1 MLPVSGARLSV
12 REPTGADEI
21 FVVETSLAPMP
32 ALLELA
38 RRVTAAATGDPLD
51 WASLPA
57 TDLDAVALVIRQSWI
72 GDTIQ
77 ADAMCPAQD
86 CGERIDVSFGI
97 DAYLEH
103 HRPRRPRGV
112 TEAADH
118 GWFTLVRVPVRF
130 RVPTIADLLAAAS
143 EGQPE
148 ETLSGRCVDAP
159 EIPRALAR
167 RLDRAL
173 ASLAPAL
180 DDLIGGTCPACG
192 HAVTIRFDP
201 LSYTLAE
208 LRTIFSAVYL
218 ETHAL
223 AATYGWPEEAIL
235 ALPRSRRRRY
245 ASLIDDG
252 RWVM

>member
-1 MLPVSGARLSV
+1 LLPISGTQLSV

-57 TDLDAVALVIRQSWI
+57 ADLDAVALVIRQSWI
-72 GDTIQ
+72 GDTIR
-77 ADAMCPAQD
+77 ADARCPAEE

-97 DAYLEH
+97 GVYLKH

-112 TEAADH
+112 TETADV
-118 GWFTLVRVPVRF
+118 GWYTLAQAPVRF
-130 RVPTIADLLAAAS
+130 RIPTVDDLLAAAS

-159 EIPRALAR
+159 EVPRALAR

-173 ASLAPAL
+173 AGLAPTL

-192 HAVTIRFDP
+192 HTVTMRFDP

-208 LRTIFSAVYL
+208 LRTIFSTVYL

-223 AATYGWPEEAIL
+223 AGTYGWPEEAIL

-245 ASLIDDG
+245 ASLIDEG